1 MAHSYIMQK
10 KWEQKAAP
18 ITRRSLLHCNIL
30 FETDICYT
38 LLFSDAEEI
47 SMAGTKYLVQL
58 LSRRNFAIPS

>member
-1 MAHSYIMQK
+1 MVNWKLNAHSYIMQK

-38 LLFSDAEEI
+38 FLFSDLEEN
-47 SMAGTKYLVQL
+47 SMART
-58 LSRRNFAIPS
+58 